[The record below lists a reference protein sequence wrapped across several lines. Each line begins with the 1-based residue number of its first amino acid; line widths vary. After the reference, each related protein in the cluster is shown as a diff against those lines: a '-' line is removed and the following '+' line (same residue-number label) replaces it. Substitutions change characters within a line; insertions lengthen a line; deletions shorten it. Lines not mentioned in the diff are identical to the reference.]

1 MVFKLEVLII
11 LIIALIVD
19 LIISD
24 PDWIP
29 HPVVL
34 IGGLISTLEK
44 YLLKNEDSPQ
54 RAKIKGAIL
63 VVIVLGL
70 SYYLSYLVVVLSGQ
84 LNNYFALMLKI
95 FLLSLTLAL
104 KGLIDAGQ
112 EVYSALKASDL
123 KLARE
128 KVNQIVGRDCSQ
140 SSKQEVIRAVL
151 ETLAENTSD
160 GILAPAFYYL
170 IGGLPLA
177 VTYKAVNTM
186 DSMLGYKND
195 RYLNFGF
202 TAARTDDFFNY
213 IPARLTAILM
223 SAAAF
228 LLHYDFRGALKTV
241 FNDAQK
247 HPSPNAGYPEAAAAG
262 ALSLRFGGINYYHG
276 QKSFRAYIGQQ
287 NKKFELADI
296 LKLNMLI
303 YFTVGLFFISAAA
316 IFVLI

>member
-1 MVFKLEVLII
+1 MEVLII

>member
-1 MVFKLEVLII
+1 MFKLEVLII

>member
-1 MVFKLEVLII
+1 MEVLII

-34 IGGLISTLEK
+34 IGRLISTLEK

-84 LNNYFALMLKI
+84 LNNYFALLLEI

-112 EVYSALKASDL
+112 EVYSALKARDL
-123 KLARE
+123 KMARK

-195 RYLNFGF
+195 RYINFGF

-213 IPARLTAILM
+213 IPARLTSILM
-223 SAAAF
+223 TAAAL

-241 FNDAQK
+241 FSDAQK

-262 ALSLRFGGINYYHG
+262 ALSLRFGGINHYHG

-316 IFVLI
+316 IFALI